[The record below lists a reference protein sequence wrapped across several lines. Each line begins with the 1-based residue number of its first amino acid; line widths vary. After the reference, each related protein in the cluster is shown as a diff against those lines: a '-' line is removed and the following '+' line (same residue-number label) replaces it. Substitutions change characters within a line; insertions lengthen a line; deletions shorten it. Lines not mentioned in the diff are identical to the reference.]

1 MELLLETFRFV
12 DEINLTVFSRI
23 LKKKKNIPDSFIA
36 LFITKR
42 VNTGYF
48 FFKQGTS
55 STDRKMIKRPPTFD
69 NLSPPLRHFR

>member
-1 MELLLETFRFV
+1 MELLLETFRFE

-36 LFITKR
+36 LFITKT

-48 FFKQGTS
+48 FLKQGTS
-55 STDRKMIKRPPTFD
+55 SADRKMIKCPPTFD

>member
-23 LKKKKNIPDSFIA
+23 LKKNKNIPDSFIA

-69 NLSPPLRHFR
+69 NLSPPVCHFR

>member
-42 VNTGYF
+42 VNTGYY

-69 NLSPPLRHFR
+69 NLSSPVRHFR